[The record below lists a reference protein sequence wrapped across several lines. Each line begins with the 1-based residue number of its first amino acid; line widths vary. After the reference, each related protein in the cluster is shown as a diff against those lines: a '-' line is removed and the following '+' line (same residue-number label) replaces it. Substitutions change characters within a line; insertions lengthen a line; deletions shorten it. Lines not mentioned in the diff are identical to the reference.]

1 MISPDLIR
9 FSDLITLFLLIAA
22 VLVVFSK
29 KMIYS
34 LIALSFFSMMIAL
47 KYFLLK
53 APDVAITEA
62 ALGTGLST
70 MVFLVAIKKTKGK

>member
-1 MISPDLIR
+1 MITPDLIR
-9 FSDLITLFLLIAA
+9 FSDLITLFLLIA
-22 VLVVFSK
+22 VLLVVFSK

-34 LIALSFFSMMIAL
+34 LIALSLFSMMMAL

-70 MVFLVAIKKTKGK
+70 MVFLIAIKKTKGK